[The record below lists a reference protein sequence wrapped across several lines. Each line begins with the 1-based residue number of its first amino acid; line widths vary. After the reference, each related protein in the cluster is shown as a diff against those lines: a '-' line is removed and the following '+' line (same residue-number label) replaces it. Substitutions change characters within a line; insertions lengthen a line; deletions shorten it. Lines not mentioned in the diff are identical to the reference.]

1 MIDARLGETPKQ
13 EVCKVV
19 GITSDSAGHQPDDEI
34 LTNNA
39 DRATAKPSS
48 RRSFRYRL
56 VLVASLLGLLIACA
70 AWWFSYQSSGRF
82 FESTNDAF
90 VQADSVTVSPK
101 VSGYIDKVFVQDN
114 QDVAA
119 AQPLF
124 QVDPLDYQ
132 VQVSQYEA
140 QTELSRANADDA
152 RSKIAE
158 QEAIIE
164 QAQAQH
170 SAAINNARY
179 TMAEVSRYEPLVA
192 TGAESGE
199 HLSQLRNEAATAA
212 ALQAQQLAV
221 VRGAGRRV
229 ASLRSQV
236 RQAEAQGDAA
246 RAQLRGASRNVAST
260 LIRASIAGR
269 IGDKQ
274 ARVGQF
280 VQAGS
285 RLTTIVPLSQ
295 IYVAANFKETQVGL
309 MRGGQ
314 PVDIEVDAL
323 PNIILR
329 GHVVS
334 LSPGTGAQFS
344 VLPPQ
349 NATGNFTKIVQRI
362 TVRIAIDAGPQARAL
377 LVPGMS
383 VKAIVN
389 TISARDSRGRIK
401 REQEARVGSH
411 Q

>member
-1 MIDARLGETPKQ
+1 MIDARLDETPEQ

-34 LTNNA
+34 LTDNA
-39 DRATAKPSS
+39 DRATAKPSL

-56 VLVASLLGLLIACA
+56 VLVPSLLGLLIACA
-70 AWWFSYQSSGRF
+70 AWWFSYQSSGRY

-158 QEAIIE
+158 QEAMIE

-309 MRGGQ
+309 MRVGQ

-323 PNIILR
+323 PDIRFR

-383 VKAIVN
+383 VTAIVN
-389 TISARDSRGRIK
+389 TLSAREVSGRIK
-401 REQEARVGSH
+401 REQEARVGAH

>member
-1 MIDARLGETPKQ
+1 MMLL
-13 EVCKVV
+13 VV
-19 GITSDSAGHQPDDEI
+19 
-34 LTNNA
+34 
-39 DRATAKPSS
+39 
-48 RRSFRYRL
+48 
-56 VLVASLLGLLIACA
+56 VLGLLFACVI
-70 AWWFSYQSSGRF
+70 WWFSYQSSGRY

-119 AQPLF
+119 GQPLF

-132 VQVSQYEA
+132 AQVSQYEA
-140 QTELSRANADDA
+140 QTQLSLANADDA
-152 RSKIAE
+152 RAKIAE
-158 QEAIIE
+158 QEAVIE

-170 SAAINNARY
+170 FSAISNARY
-179 TMAEVSRYEPLVA
+179 TMAEVRRYEPLVA
-192 TGAESGE
+192 TGAESSE
-199 HLSQLRNEAATAA
+199 RLSQLRNEAAKAA
-212 ALQAQQLAV
+212 ALQAQQQAV
-221 VRGAGRRV
+221 VRGAERRV
-229 ASLRSQV
+229 ASLQSQV
-236 RQAEAQGDAA
+236 RQAEAQGGAA

-295 IYVAANFKETQVGL
+295 IYVAANFKETQIGL
-309 MRGGQ
+309 MRVGQ

-323 PNIILR
+323 PDIILR

-389 TISARDSRGRIK
+389 TISAREVSGRIK
-401 REQEARVGSH
+401 REQDARAGSYK
-411 Q
+411 